1 MRARIFSS
9 WPGVPARAVEQ
20 RPLAPTGAPE
30 ILGPRRAAR
39 WEKYEFGR
47 PRVGIAWGS
56 AEASRRLVAT
66 GGASRGSLPNR
77 DLAWCGHRDR
87 HGAVVASRA
96 LAPASPAPFELP
108 HRLAACG
115 AASGELGAKEEHSPR
130 GNRSGSTP
138 DTALIPCARPASR
151 EATFGL
157 AVEPTPDVSVS
168 CHDEVTSALGAILRN
183 SQLPGYRRS
192 RDVATKRY
200 PWRRPSSSGRH
211 AEGCCS
217 SSS

>member
-1 MRARIFSS
+1 MFSS

-56 AEASRRLVAT
+56 TEASRRLVAT

-77 DLAWCGHRDR
+77 DLAWCGRRDR

-108 HRLAACG
+108 HRLATFG
-115 AASGELGAKEEHSPR
+115 AASGEIGAKEEHSPR

-138 DTALIPCARPASR
+138 DTALIPRATGLSGSYLRPRRGADSRRLGSKRASPAEARAALSPGGRDRRWA
-151 EATFGL
+151 
-157 AVEPTPDVSVS
+157 PHTPES
-168 CHDEVTSALGAILRN
+168 E
-183 SQLPGYRRS
+183 
-192 RDVATKRY
+192 
-200 PWRRPSSSGRH
+200 
-211 AEGCCS
+211 
-217 SSS
+217 